1 MEFTATPSHYP
12 PFSRR
17 KWFKIVAY
25 VLAMGVC
32 GLVLVALGSTLEFL
46 AGEVNTHATAIG
58 SVFLARGAG
67 SITGAVVSA
76 KLFRWYSGN
85 AVLTASL
92 VLLMVL
98 LAVLPYNESIALL
111 HAYFFLLGLGTAVTD
126 TGCQLMTRKLHGAR
140 AGPWLGLNAT
150 VFGLS
155 AAFVPLLELVASD
168 TYGQYTML
176 VVIVALAAAFMLI
189 AALQGRG
196 AGAAA
201 AATMLLPGTR
211 PTAGSDRSPIAGAAS
226 EDEHDRA
233 QGFVPH
239 FYTEVCIAVML
250 FCFVGGSIAATAYFE
265 TYVSETGVVEPRQ
278 RSHVVFVLW
287 LSITLGRFFG
297 VQDQIALSD
306 FGLTVD
312 LSIFCVGGSLA
323 MALIYAYPTSPAAL
337 WVGTALYGFFHGPTV
352 GFCQDLNNRLT
363 LPTETSMAIVMF
375 GLNVGA
381 SVVPYLTALL
391 WSHQG
396 SHPSVLIVIVGL
408 SMLVPLPLLF
418 LSKRVSYHKS
428 ESAAAAVRS
437 AERGR
442 PRRLTFQT
450 YESVGITE
458 SLYDM
463 PSLAESGGSGE
474 ADTDADPN
482 VAVVRTAA
490 TAPQSPTPS
499 NVLPRQ

>member
-1 MEFTATPSHYP
+1 M
-12 PFSRR
+12 RV
-17 KWFKIVAY
+17 VAY

-46 AGEVNTHATAIG
+46 AGEVHTHATAIG

-76 KLFRWYSGN
+76 KLFWWYPGN
-85 AVLTASL
+85 SVLTASL
-92 VLLMVL
+92 GLLMAL
-98 LAVLPYNESIALL
+98 LAVLPYNTSITML

-126 TGCQLMTRKLHGAR
+126 TGCQLMTRKLHGPR

-168 TYGQYTML
+168 TYGQYWML
-176 VVIVALAAAFMLI
+176 VVIVACAAVFMLF
-189 AALQGRG
+189 AALQDRT
-196 AGAAA
+196 GAAA
-201 AATMLLPGTR
+201 GALLPGAR
-211 PTAGSDRSPIAGAAS
+211 ASPAATAASSERTPIAGTTS

-233 QGFVPH
+233 LNLAPH
-239 FYTEVCIAVML
+239 FYAEMCISVML

-265 TYVSETGVVEPRQ
+265 TYVVETAVVDAHQ
-278 RSHVVFVLW
+278 RSRVVFVLW

-297 VQDQIALSD
+297 VRDQIALSD
-306 FGLTVD
+306 LGLTRD
-312 LSIFCVGGSLA
+312 LSIFCVGGFLA
-323 MALIYAYPTSPAAL
+323 MALIYSYPTSPTAL

-381 SVVPYLTALL
+381 SVVPYVTASL
-391 WSHQG
+391 WSHGGG
-396 SHPSVLIVIVGL
+396 SHPSILIVIVGL

-418 LSKRVSYHKS
+418 LSKHVSYTKPGT
-428 ESAAAAVRS
+428 AAAAIS
-437 AERGR
+437 ERGMS
-442 PRRLTFQT
+442 RRLQIHT
-450 YESVGITE
+450 YESVGIVE
-458 SLYDM
+458 SLVDM
-463 PSLAESGGSGE
+463 PLAEAGGSGE
-474 ADTDADPN
+474 AYADGSSS
-482 VAVVRTAA
+482 VIVRAA
-490 TAPQSPTPS
+490 ASVPS
-499 NVLPRQ
+499 NALPRQ